1 MVPWHGWGW
10 WGRRFRLSAGSQPAS
25 SNVEIGGRKLR
36 PPIQPRI
43 WGYSTFNH
51 PHDRPSALRYSV
63 NTEHSARESNVGR
76 SSVHG
81 ANISDPNPAANMGIL
96 NIQSSTRPPQR
107 TPIQCKYGAF
117 GKGEQRRALQRT
129 WGKYIGI
136 PSSTY
141 VFESF
146 RCIPFMTR
154 SPSVPKVWSVV
165 TYVQVA
171 PRSRRSPSWKWIA
184 PFRISAVAN
193 ASAISSFRHPWK
205 SA

>member
-1 MVPWHGWGW
+1 MQDLSRGQGGCAGPARRGSRRPEGYVPFHH
-10 WGRRFRLSAGSQPAS
+10 RPVRLGEVDGNWRSQIATS
-25 SNVEIGGRKLR
+25 
-36 PPIQPRI
+36 
-43 WGYSTFNH
+43 
-51 PHDRPSALRYSV
+51 
-63 NTEHSARESNVGR
+63 
-76 SSVHG
+76 
-81 ANISDPNPAANMGIL
+81 NPAANMGIL

-154 SPSVPKVWSVV
+154 SPSVPKGWSVV

-184 PFRISAVAN
+184 PLRISAVAN